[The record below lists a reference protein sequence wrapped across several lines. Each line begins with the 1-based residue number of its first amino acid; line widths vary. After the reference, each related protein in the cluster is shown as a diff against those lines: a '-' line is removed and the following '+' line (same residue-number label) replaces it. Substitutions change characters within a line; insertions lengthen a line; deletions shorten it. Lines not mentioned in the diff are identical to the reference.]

1 MNINCYNFTKIY
13 IDKYCGLD
21 DSDNMSN
28 NHKYKSGY
36 ST

>member
-1 MNINCYNFTKIY
+1 MNINCYNFTEDD

-28 NHKYKSGY
+28 NHKLK
-36 ST
+36 